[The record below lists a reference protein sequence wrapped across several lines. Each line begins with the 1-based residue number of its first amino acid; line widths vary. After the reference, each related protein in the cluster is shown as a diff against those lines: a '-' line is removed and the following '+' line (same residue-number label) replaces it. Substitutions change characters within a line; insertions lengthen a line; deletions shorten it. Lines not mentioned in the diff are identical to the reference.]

1 MLRKEIKLKTTT
13 GTGKFQVVEV
23 NHDTELLINGNLI
36 LVRNDE
42 IRVAKRDNNG
52 VYSFMH
58 NDKNKIMK
66 F

>member
-1 MLRKEIKLKTTT
+1 MLKKEIWLKTTT
-13 GTGKFQVVEV
+13 GTGKFKVAEV
-23 NHDTELLINGNLI
+23 SHDTELLINGNLI

-42 IRVAKRDNNG
+42 IRFAKRDKNG

-58 NDKNKIMK
+58 NDKNKIIK